1 MFDYAFSNFS
11 TEEILPKNYQVK
23 GNETL
28 PVVKGKENQVKIS
41 TKEALKLVIKN
52 GEKENYKP
60 VLVLDKKLLNK
71 DGKLT
76 APIKKGDTSWVYN
89 A

>member
-1 MFDYAFSNFS
+1 MDYAFSNFS

-28 PVVKGKENQVKIS
+28 PVVKGKEDQVKIS
-41 TKEALKLVIKN
+41 TKEAMELVIKN

-60 VLVLDKKLLNK
+60 VLVLDEKLLNK
-71 DGKLT
+71 DGELT
-76 APIKKGDTSWVYN
+76 PN
-89 A
+89 